1 MVGERTMTKSH
12 SQGAAPESEEP
23 REHTRLTTFK
33 RVVVLLGVFFTAWH
47 VFATFLWIAPGS
59 GLREVVPGTMLRD
72 YMIPMHGQSWSVF
85 APNPINGDYRLQVRA
100 VTGSDADAVETEWVD
115 ATAAEITMLTHNLFP
130 PRASNI
136 AMDVASRFKGA
147 YDGLNEAQQEIVA
160 LGYYQGEDWRDRLQ
174 DALIAH
180 GNESAVMEYMQVE
193 RIATG
198 YSTQVAH
205 AMWGEDVEQVQF
217 IVSRQNVIPFAERN
231 DPEAERP
238 AVQAMPTGWRGPIV
252 EPGQSQE
259 RFAEI
264 FLVAVEES
272 GQ

>member
-1 MVGERTMTKSH
+1 MTKSD
-12 SQGAAPESEEP
+12 SQEAAPDTEEP
-23 REHTRLTTFK
+23 REHTRLTTVK
-33 RVVVLLGVFFTAWH
+33 RVVILLGAFFTAWH
-47 VFATFLWIAPGS
+47 IFATFLWIAPGS
-59 GLREVVPGTMLRD
+59 GLRDVVPGTLLHD

-100 VTGSDADAVETEWVD
+100 VTGSGEDAVETEWVD

-130 PRASNI
+130 PRASNA

-147 YDGLNEAQQEIVA
+147 FDDLNEAQQEIVA

-174 DALIAH
+174 AALLEH
-180 GNESAVMEYMQVE
+180 GNEAAVMEYLETE
-193 RIATG
+193 RLAG
-198 YSTQVAH
+198 AYSTQVAQ
-205 AMWGEDVEQVQF
+205 ALWGEDVQQVQF

-231 DPEAERP
+231 NPDAERP
-238 AVQAMPTGWRGPIV
+238 AVQPAPTGWRGPIV

-264 FLVAVEES
+264 FLTGVEES